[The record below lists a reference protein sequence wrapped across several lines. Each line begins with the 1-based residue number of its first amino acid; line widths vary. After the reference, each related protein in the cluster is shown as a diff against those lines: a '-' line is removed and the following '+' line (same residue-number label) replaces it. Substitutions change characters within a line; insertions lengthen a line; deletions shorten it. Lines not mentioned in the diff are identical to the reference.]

1 MDTEHR
7 RIYYLSKRDQFN
19 ALKTDDNKAISVE
32 KAALMIFLNKTCFN
46 GLFRVNKNGFFNVP
60 MGSYKNPSICDE
72 DNLRAVSENLQNVII
87 VCGDYRESATFIDGN
102 TFVYFDPPYRPITE
116 TASFTAYTENQ
127 FNDEEQ
133 MELARFVDLMHQK
146 EAKIVVSNS
155 DPKNINS
162 EDNFFDYIYSSYKIK
177 RIDATRTI
185 NCKSEARGKIKEL
198 LISNFDL

>member
-1 MDTEHR
+1 
-7 RIYYLSKRDQFN
+7 
-19 ALKTDDNKAISVE
+19 
-32 KAALMIFLNKTCFN
+32 
-46 GLFRVNKNGFFNVP
+46 
-60 MGSYKNPSICDE
+60 
-72 DNLRAVSENLQNVII
+72 
-87 VCGDYRESATFIDGN
+87 
-102 TFVYFDPPYRPITE
+102 
-116 TASFTAYTENQ
+116 
-127 FNDEEQ
+127 